1 MQGKKKKKNTELVK
15 VRKLREPFIRSVG
28 KSKVY
33 MYLILMFLEI
43 GTGEMLCRILK
54 IENRL

>member
-1 MQGKKKKKNTELVK
+1 MKEKNKNTKLVK
-15 VRKLREPFIRSVG
+15 VRELREPFVRSVG

-43 GTGEMLCRILK
+43 GSGEMLCRILK

>member
-1 MQGKKKKKNTELVK
+1 MKEKNKNTELVK
-15 VRKLREPFIRSVG
+15 VRKLREHFVRSMG

-33 MYLILMFLEI
+33 VYLILMFLEI
-43 GTGEMLCRILK
+43 GTREMLCRILK

>member
-1 MQGKKKKKNTELVK
+1 MQGKKKKNTELVK